1 VRPKGSVRAVAAST
15 VKTGGES
22 VVTLR
27 PMMLAA
33 CLCALLTLPTA
44 WHAGEQISSDGL
56 SYLDIASNAIER
68 GPLPLLTN
76 GYWSPGYPALLAA
89 AMTLVHP
96 SPVSELTVVHVVDWL
111 TCVAGYFSFTYFL
124 LNFLKWIQLGQGA
137 VFESRAGFFGILT
150 FAYSLLL
157 VAHIYPF
164 LLWRVRPDLLLEC
177 VVYLAA
183 GVCIR
188 LSLPGS
194 RLIHYAVLGAI
205 LALAYAVKAA
215 FFPLSLVLL
224 VILFIWPVAP
234 GAARKGTVV
243 ATLAFLLATSPIV
256 AILSFSKG
264 RLTFGDTGRLNYVWY
279 VNAAPDTLYWDG
291 RLPESDVL
299 LHPPRKISTDPVI
312 LNFEGPVKATWS
324 LWYDPSY
331 WYDGVQGHFDLR
343 QQIRVLYR
351 SLRGMDRDG
360 MNIIQLASM
369 WLPIFGG
376 IAAFAVLGLRIQG
389 VYLAIRRHIWLLLWP
404 AFVLVT
410 YACVHIEYRFLVSFI
425 VLAWTTLF
433 VAAWTVLGQEKSV
446 SVTLTVAA
454 ALLLTSCPEAARQFA
469 HDILDKVSASRRGGS
484 AGLNHLA
491 VASRLEALGIRRG
504 DNLATVDLPPG
515 FYEARMLGARF
526 TLMLVGDPVSLSKLP
541 ELKVRQIIAT
551 LRANGAKALFSPVR
565 PAFENG
571 SGWVAVT
578 SQLYVLPLQ

>member
-1 VRPKGSVRAVAAST
+1 
-15 VKTGGES
+15 
-22 VVTLR
+22 
-27 PMMLAA
+27 MLLSA

-44 WHAGEQISSDGL
+44 WHAGQQISSDGL

-68 GPLPLLTN
+68 GPLALLTN

-89 AMTLVHP
+89 AMILVHP
-96 SPVSELTVVHVVDWL
+96 SPASELTVVHVVDWL

-124 LNFLKWIQLGQGA
+124 FNFIRWIQLKRGPM
-137 VFESRAGFFGILT
+137 FESRAGVLGILT

-183 GVCIR
+183 GMCTR

-194 RLIHYAVLGAI
+194 RLIHYAALGAI
-205 LALAYAVKAA
+205 LAIAYAVKAA

-224 VILFIWPVAP
+224 AVLFIWPP
-234 GAARKGTVV
+234 GKARKGTVV

-256 AILSFSKG
+256 AVLSFSKG

-291 RLPESDVL
+291 RLPDSGVL
-299 LHPPRKISTDPVI
+299 LHPPSKISTNPVI
-312 LNFEGPVKATWS
+312 LNIEGPVKATWS

-331 WYDGVQGHFDLR
+331 WYDGVQPHFDLR

-351 SLRGMDRDG
+351 SLRGKDRDG
-360 MNIIQLASM
+360 TNMIQLATM

-376 IAAFAVLGLRIQG
+376 IAALVVLGLRIQG
-389 VYLAIRRHIWLLLWP
+389 VFLAIRRHTWLLLWP
-404 AFVLVT
+404 AFVLFT

-425 VLAWTTLF
+425 LLAWTTLF
-433 VAAWTVLGQEKSV
+433 VAAWSVLGEEKSV

-454 ALLLTSCPEAARQFA
+454 ALLLTSFPEASRQFA
-469 HDILDKVSASRRGGS
+469 DDILDMVRAGRRDRV
-484 AGLNHLA
+484 AGLSHVA
-491 VASRLEALGIRRG
+491 VAGRIEALGIRRG
-504 DNLATVDLPPG
+504 DKLATVDLPPG

-541 ELKVRQIIAT
+541 EPKVSQIIAT

-565 PAFENG
+565 PAFENS